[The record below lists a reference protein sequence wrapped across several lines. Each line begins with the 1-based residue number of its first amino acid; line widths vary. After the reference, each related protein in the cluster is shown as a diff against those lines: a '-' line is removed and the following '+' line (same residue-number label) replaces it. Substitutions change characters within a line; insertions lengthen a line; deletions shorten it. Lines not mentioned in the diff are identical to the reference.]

1 MKNKIIKEIEMEISA
16 KQVKELRDRT
26 NVGLMECK
34 KALQEANGNI
44 DEAIKLLRKKGI
56 AKAAKKAEKEAR
68 EGAITA
74 YIHPGNKIGVLVE
87 LNCETDFVARNEKFQ
102 DLAKKIAMHIA
113 ATNPIALSPEDV
125 NPKIVEQEKEIFTE
139 QALSQGKPEK
149 VVEKI
154 VQGKMKKYFEENCLL
169 NQPFVMDEE
178 KTINDLL
185 AEAITEFGENVAISR
200 FARFQ
205 IGE

>member
-1 MKNKIIKEIEMEISA
+1 MEMEISA

>member
-185 AEAITEFGENVAISR
+185 VEAITEFGENVAISR

>member
-1 MKNKIIKEIEMEISA
+1 MEINA

-34 KALQEANGNI
+34 KALQEAKGNI
-44 DEAIKLLRKKGI
+44 DEAIKILRKKGM
-56 AKAAKKAEKEAR
+56 AKAAKKAEKEAK
-68 EGAITA
+68 EGIIES

-87 LNCETDFVARNEKFQ
+87 LDCETDFVARTEKFH
-102 DLAKKIAMHIA
+102 DLARKIAMHIA
-113 ATNPIALSPEDV
+113 ATNPIALSPENVD
-125 NPKIVEQEKEIFTE
+125 PKLIEQEKEIYKE
-139 QALSQGKPEK
+139 QALAQGKPEK

-154 VQGKMKKYFEENCLL
+154 VQGKMQKYYEENCLL

-178 KTINDLL
+178 KTIKDLL
-185 AEAITEFGENVAISR
+185 VDAITEFGENVTIKR
-200 FARFQ
+200 FSRFQ